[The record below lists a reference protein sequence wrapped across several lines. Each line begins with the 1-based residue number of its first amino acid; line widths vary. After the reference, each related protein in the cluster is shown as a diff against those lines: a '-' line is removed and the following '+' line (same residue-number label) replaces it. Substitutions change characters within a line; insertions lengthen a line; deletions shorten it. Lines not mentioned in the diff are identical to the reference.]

1 MFVFCFP
8 VGCIHSVGSF
18 EAAAPSYDE
27 YTLFFFGLFTPSSLS
42 LVFRLVSKQT
52 HTHIYL
58 LFFAV
63 QVTLCWSSFCARTQ
77 LPIQILKGFR
87 QLFYFSHSLSLP
99 LDLFLSTFDGCVLA
113 SFSHSFSAL
122 CSSGPLCSDQF
133 RLHLPVFFALVVTH
147 ISFFRSYYGQSEMS
161 TP

>member
-27 YTLFFFGLFTPSSLS
+27 YTLFFSAYLHPALFHLFSDLWAN
-42 LVFRLVSKQT
+42 K

-63 QVTLCWSSFCARTQ
+63 QVTLCWSSFCVRTQ

-99 LDLFLSTFDGCVLA
+99 LDLFLSTFDGCLLA